1 MQLASAQQT
10 ITDTSGL
17 LNDPGLNGAIASLSR
32 VLVLVVGFRMPVG
45 TVVYTENVN
54 DVLGNFRLCIVAN
67 ELGYSSPISD
77 VIFKGINELFL
88 LSTRTMQWFEER
100 GFIQVELLLIL
111 HILIGKVNCP
121 YSFKIEQSDP
131 SALPITR
138 KYDSTRGSKVY
149 IKVKIL
155 INTKI
160 I

>member
-1 MQLASAQQT
+1 M
-10 ITDTSGL
+10 
-17 LNDPGLNGAIASLSR
+17 
-32 VLVLVVGFRMPVG
+32 
-45 TVVYTENVN
+45 
-54 DVLGNFRLCIVAN
+54 
-67 ELGYSSPISD
+67 
-77 VIFKGINELFL
+77 GINELIL
-88 LSTRTMQWFEER
+88 LSTRTMQWYEER

-155 INTKI
+155 ITTKKI
-160 I
+160 LYHKILILFIFLLQKLGSQRDIDVEELLWQI